1 MKTYSVVIVT
11 KFYKTI
17 EVQAENEEEADSKA
31 WDWTQ
36 SNDTLHGADVE
47 TELYDLEE
55 VTE

>member
-17 EVQAENEEEADSKA
+17 EVQAENEEDADSKA
-31 WDWTQ
+31 WDWVQ

-47 TELYDLEE
+47 TELYDLE